1 MTIQVLLSYTV
12 NIEKDLT
19 FSLLNSLLTIG
30 MIISGIENK
39 PG

>member
-12 NIEKDLT
+12 NIKKDLT
-19 FSLLNSLLTIG
+19 FSLLNSFSTIG